1 MGIGTSRESST
12 PEEQDG
18 LATKAD
24 LPVLAAAQRLSR
36 RESVWSR
43 YRRHR
48 LALIGLII
56 LATLAVLAIFAPLI
70 IPHGPY
76 SLNLVSTNQAPDSTF
91 WLGTDPSGRDVLS
104 RLIHAGRIS
113 LTVGV
118 SVVVIGVAIGMT
130 VGAMAGYFGG
140 WVDSILMRFVD
151 VVLSFPT
158 ILVVIAIIAI
168 IGPSLTNLIIAM
180 GLLAWPPIAR
190 LLRADFL
197 SLRERD
203 FILAA
208 RAIGVPGYRIIVRH
222 MVPNAMAP
230 VIVAATFGVAQ
241 AILLEAGLSFL
252 GMGIRR
258 PTPSWGNMLADAQS
272 LTVLESLPW
281 LWVPA
286 GLMITLTIL
295 AINFMGDGLRDA
307 LDPRLTSR

>member
-1 MGIGTSRESST
+1 VGIRSSQKSLPSDDANAT
-12 PEEQDG
+12 ETEGIPI
-18 LATKAD
+18 LAQAER
-24 LPVLAAAQRLSR
+24 VSR
-36 RESVWSR
+36 RETVWHR

-56 LATLAVLAIFAPLI
+56 IVTLAVLAVFAPLV

-76 SLNLVSTNQAPDSTF
+76 SLNLTDTNQPPNSTF

-104 RLIHAGRIS
+104 RLLHAGRIS

-118 SVVVIGVAIGMT
+118 TVVIIGVAIGMT
-130 VGAMAGYFGG
+130 VGATAGYFGG
-140 WVDSILMRFVD
+140 WVDSLLMRFVD

-168 IGPSLTNLIIAM
+168 IGPSLMNLIIAM

-208 RAIGVPGYRIIVRH
+208 RAVGVPGARLVVRH
-222 MVPNAMAP
+222 MIPNAMAP

-281 LWVPA
+281 LWIPA

-307 LDPRLTSR
+307 LDPRLGSR